1 MGNTG
6 LWLINTIFNSLKN
19 RRISKNNKLAR
30 GVEEYKSITVSD
42 LFPPNSCKDSVIISG
57 GSQNE
62 RLHIS
67 RELLRNAYNENHPV
81 IVLHTANNDLENVI
95 LQNGL
100 GTVVNERNKKFDAFT
115 SFELN
120 EIIQVVTD
128 TCKSKYDIKPA
139 ARYVLQVVYDLLLNK
154 GKKPYFS
161 SFANCPFFKLSDQIT
176 TRLNNGS
183 LSQDVA
189 DKLNSYLLT
198 GQTECS
204 KIDTFFCDMRS
215 QINYLSASDPA
226 GAKAVSVLTAIK
238 KNQILCI
245 DIRSS
250 GNSMLIELIVNSLTI
265 AMNRGCNFSLFI
277 DDVSFVNND
286 MLKNLLCQKSNH
298 KNIIVSK
305 DLYALTGGK
314 EDVFSTLISEAEKT
328 VIFSHSSNVSC
339 DKWSKYLGEYEKI
352 DVSYNNN
359 SGWNHNEKSGYN
371 TNSGQTETL
380 KREFKVKPEQINRLS
395 QNEAFIYDNTTGSL
409 IKTVI
414 L

>member
-6 LWLINTIFNSLKN
+6 LWLINTISNGLRN
-19 RRISKNNKLAR
+19 RRINKNNKLAR

-42 LFPPNSCKDSVIISG
+42 LFHPNSCKDSIIISG

-81 IVLHTANNDLENVI
+81 IVLHIANNDLENII

-100 GTVVNERNKKFDAFT
+100 GTVVNDRNKIFDAFT

-128 TCKSKYDIKPA
+128 TCKSKYDIKSSG
-139 ARYVLQVVYDLLLNK
+139 RYVLQVVYDLLINK
-154 GKKPYFS
+154 GKKTYFS

-176 TRLNNGS
+176 TRLNNGL
-183 LSQDVA
+183 LSQDTA

-198 GQTECS
+198 GQAECS
-204 KIDTFFCDMRS
+204 KIDTFFNDMKS
-215 QINYLSASDPA
+215 QIDYLSASDPA
-226 GAKAVSVLTAIK
+226 GVKAISVLTAIK

-265 AMNRGCNFSLFI
+265 AMNRGCNFSLLI

-380 KREFKVKPEQINRLS
+380 KREFKVKPEQISRLS

>member
-6 LWLINTIFNSLKN
+6 LWLINTISNGLRN
-19 RRISKNNKLAR
+19 RRINKNNKLAR

-42 LFPPNSCKDSVIISG
+42 LFHPNSCKDSIIISG

-81 IVLHTANNDLENVI
+81 IVLHIANNDLENII

-100 GTVVNERNKKFDAFT
+100 GTVVNDRNKIFDAFT

-128 TCKSKYDIKPA
+128 TCKSKYDIKSSG
-139 ARYVLQVVYDLLLNK
+139 RYVLQVVYDLLINK
-154 GKKPYFS
+154 GKKTYFS

-176 TRLNNGS
+176 TRLNNGL
-183 LSQDVA
+183 LSQDTA

-198 GQTECS
+198 GQAECS
-204 KIDTFFCDMRS
+204 KIDTFFNDMKS
-215 QINYLSASDPA
+215 QIDYLSASDPA
-226 GAKAVSVLTAIK
+226 GVKAISVLTAIK

-380 KREFKVKPEQINRLS
+380 KREFKVKPEQISRLS